1 MYKSS
6 PAEQLHRDI
15 NRREAHDAGMTPVT
29 PPLRPVASSGRKN
42 LQAANPALA
51 NLPKQQR
58 KAVKALAIAVDA
70 TVNEYK
76 HETNFDLIFDKP
88 RYRIQLQRKQAELSE
103 LLEQGLS
110 ETVPASDAVRRIRS
124 GAVVAAGATSRVG
137 AVVASGVTGTLHA
150 TGRTL
155 WNLTTTAI
163 DVPLTILRFG
173 ATGAFA
179 GGVCGWMPPKILV
192 PVTFPVG
199 LGIGTAIGAAV
210 GATQPIVNLPVRLLH
225 SVNWVSRRGS
235 PARAVYGKVDQLPV
249 ARAHAKRKTQST
261 AEIAAATG
269 KMLSATIAGMDAKDE
284 TKRSFLGRVPFMDLT
299 VERDYPSD
307 YTEYVR
313 IHKDKNGT
321 LINRVIR

>member
-6 PAEQLHRDI
+6 HAQQLHHDTT
-15 NRREAHDAGMTPVT
+15 RREAFDSGTTPVT
-29 PPLRPVASSGRKN
+29 PPLWPVASPVRKN
-42 LQAANPALA
+42 LRTANPALA
-51 NLPKQQR
+51 NLPRQQR
-58 KAVKALAIAVDA
+58 KAVKALAIAID
-70 TVNEYK
+70 TTINEYK

-88 RYRIQLQRKQAELSE
+88 HYKIQLQRKQAELHQ
-103 LLEQGLS
+103 LMAQGLS
-110 ETVPASDAVRRIRS
+110 ETVPASDAVRRVKS

-137 AVVASGVTGTLHA
+137 AVVASGVTGSLHA

-163 DVPLTILRFG
+163 DVPLTTLRFG

-179 GGVCGWMPPKILV
+179 GGVCGWLAPKILV
-192 PVTFPVG
+192 PVTFPAG

-210 GATQPIVNLPVRLLH
+210 GAAQPIVNLPVRLLH

-235 PARAVYGKVDQLPV
+235 PARVVYGKVDRLPI

-269 KMLSATIAGMDAKDE
+269 NTLSATIAGMDAKDE
-284 TKRSFLGRVPFMDLT
+284 TKRSFFARVPFMDLT
-299 VERDYPSD
+299 VERNHASD